1 MERLNPKRRDAAS
14 NRHKRLWK
22 IGGIAMKRYAPFKF
36 RPGFALAAAALTIA
50 TLSLTVVIPAVMA
63 PEPGAMTTV
72 AQHEAASGAIEVTII
87 PARIDVIGMRSE
99 SVAARPVNPS
109 VQRTSF
115 KS

>member
-1 MERLNPKRRDAAS
+1 
-14 NRHKRLWK
+14 
-22 IGGIAMKRYAPFKF
+22 MKRYAPFRF
-36 RPGFALAAAALTIA
+36 QPAFALAAAALTVA
-50 TLSLTVVIPAVMA
+50 TLSVTVVVPAAVA
-63 PEPGAMTTV
+63 PEPAVATTI
-72 AQHEAASGAIEVTII
+72 AQREGGSGAIEVTII